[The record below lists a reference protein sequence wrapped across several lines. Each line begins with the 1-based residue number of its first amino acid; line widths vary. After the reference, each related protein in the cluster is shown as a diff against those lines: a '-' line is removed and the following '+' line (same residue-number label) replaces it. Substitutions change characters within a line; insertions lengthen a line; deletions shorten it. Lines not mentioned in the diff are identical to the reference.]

1 MDDCGNVGSRILS
14 GGHASDVRLGSW
26 IVFLSLALQGVA
38 FAQLHG
44 VGDGFSGPVKAA
56 HVTAELKAGM
66 RMDVLMLQ
74 AGAERGLLTGCPQ
87 NPGGNGAV
95 GRMPSVAGQYL
106 QSRHNFDCSI
116 QLCVLSCSCLF
127 GLKGGQDVG
136 CNLLTLDG
144 VPVLGLV

>member
-44 VGDGFSGPVKAA
+44 VDDGFSGPVKAA

-74 AGAERGLLTGCPQ
+74 AGAERGLLTGCPH

-95 GRMPSVAGQYL
+95 GRMPSVAGSNIYKVYTTSIARSSCVSFPAL
-106 QSRHNFDCSI
+106 ACSG
-116 QLCVLSCSCLF
+116 S
-127 GLKGGQDVG
+127 KGARTSGAI
-136 CNLLTLDG
+136 C
-144 VPVLGLV
+144 